1 MQAAMN
7 SAIYHGTVRH
17 RRMLPAEHSFNYH
30 MFMMYLDLDEL
41 PRVFRGSRLFSST
54 RRAAARFC
62 REDHLGSAN
71 IPLDQAVRDLVEQ
84 SSGRRPSGPIRLLTH
99 LRYFGYVFNP
109 VSFYYCFNAD
119 DTRLETIVA
128 EVNNTPWGER
138 ECYVLDQAAEVVDAK
153 VVDAAV
159 GDAKVVDDRVV
170 DDGNIRRYRPV
181 KRMHVSPFMPM
192 DVAYDWRFRQPAE
205 SLTVH
210 MENSREGR
218 KLFDATLVLQRQE
231 ITPTSLMR
239 VLLAFPLMT
248 LKIIIAIH
256 WQALRLWLKKV
267 PVIDHPARAT
277 RDVIELDRED
287 GRSALALEKSK

>member
-1 MQAAMN
+1 MKTALH

-41 PRVFRGSRLFSST
+41 PEVFQGSRLFSAT

-62 REDHLGSAN
+62 REDHLVGQGGGGEG

-84 SSGRRPSGPIRLLTH
+84 STGQRPQGPIRLLTH

-138 ECYVLDQAAEVVDAK
+138 ECYVLSKDAEVDHAGVQHGE
-153 VVDAAV
+153 V
-159 GDAKVVDDRVV
+159 GHRD
-170 DDGNIRRYRPV
+170 IRRYRPV

-192 DVAYDWRFRQPAE
+192 DVSYDWRFRPPSE

-231 ITPTSLMR
+231 ITPAALAR
-239 VLLAFPLMT
+239 VLIAFPLMT
-248 LKIIIAIH
+248 MKIIVAIH
-256 WQALRLWLKKV
+256 WQALRLWLKRV
-267 PVIDHPARAT
+267 PVIDHPARAS
-277 RDVIELDRED
+277 RKVIESDRAEE
-287 GRSALALEKSK
+287 RSTLALEKSK

>member
-1 MQAAMN
+1 MH
-7 SAIYHGTVRH
+7 SAIYRGTVRH
-17 RRMLPAEHSFNYH
+17 RRMFPAEHSFNYH

-41 PRVFRGSRLFSST
+41 PQVFQGSRLFSTT

-62 REDHLGSAN
+62 REDHLGGKEVGTAG

-84 SSGRRPSGPIRLLTH
+84 STGLRPQGPIRLLTH

-138 ECYVLDQAAEVVDAK
+138 ECYVLDKEAEVVGGE
-153 VVDAAV
+153 V
-159 GDAKVVDDRVV
+159 GQ
-170 DDGNIRRYRPV
+170 GNGNHSDILRYRPV

-192 DVAYDWRFRQPAE
+192 DVSYDWRFRPPAE

-231 ITPTSLMR
+231 ITPAALAR
-239 VLLAFPLMT
+239 VLIAFPLMT
-248 LKIIIAIH
+248 MKIIVAIH
-256 WQALRLWLKKV
+256 WQALRLWLKRV
-267 PVIDHPARAT
+267 PVIDHPARAS
-277 RDVIELDRED
+277 RKVIESDRAEE
-287 GRSALALEKSK
+287 RSALALEKSK